1 MFRFQ
6 DIYRWY
12 LDNIDDGT
20 VFRVD
25 KTVQCWQLY
34 RRSDWK
40 KYEDKLQK
48 QFILERVKTIRKIRH
63 MGHEDLYPLGM
74 YVITD
79 YRPNWLQF
87 VYPMQKYRPNGSLY
101 PSVFADHYSLPYYP
115 KQTKQIQFH
124 QTQYIPAGMTGE
136 NGVVSHTKNHFK
148 DETPFDDIPFLAS
161 LTEYKESILSIFRH
175 DWDEEQ
181 EGGGKRKATTPATAD
196 ASKRS
201 RRTQRL
207 DAEAVC
213 AKWMTNKVQHV
224 MIFVRR
230 HNATYDCTCIV
241 YDRKRRSQDESELG
255 CAFSLQQPPTADVL
269 RAKVLEYLSQ
279 T

>member
-6 DIYRWY
+6 DIYGWY
-12 LDNIDDGT
+12 TDNIDDGS

-48 QFILERVKTIRKIRH
+48 QFLLDKVKTIRRIRH
-63 MGHEDLYPLGM
+63 IGEELYPMGI

-87 VYPMQKYRPNGSLY
+87 VYPMQKYRPNGSPY
-101 PSVFADHYSLPYYP
+101 SAVFADHYSLPYYP

-124 QTQYIPAGMTGE
+124 QTQYIPGGMTGE
-136 NGVVSHTKNHFK
+136 NGVVAHTKNHFK
-148 DETPFDDIPFLAS
+148 DETPFADIPFVAS
-161 LTEYKESILSIFRH
+161 LNEYKESILSIFRH
-175 DWDEEQ
+175 DWDEAQ
-181 EGGGKRKATTPATAD
+181 DGGGKRKRAAPAAD

-201 RRTQRL
+201 RRTL
-207 DAEAVC
+207 DAETVC
-213 AKWMTNKVQHV
+213 AKWLANKVQHV
-224 MIFVRR
+224 MIFVKR

-241 YDRKRRSQDESELG
+241 YDEKRRSQDESELG
-255 CAFSLQQPPTADVL
+255 CAFSLQQPPTEAVL
-269 RAKVLEYLSQ
+269 RERVLEYLSQ
-279 T
+279 A